1 MCIELSN
8 MMLESVTNGLEVSI
22 MRVTNKMI
30 MNNSASNINSAKEV
44 VNTRNKQMTS
54 QKRIDKPSDDPV
66 IAVRSL
72 RLATTLSQ
80 VSQYYSKNIPDANQW
95 LDITETALINIKDV
109 ATDCKTICVG
119 GSTDSYNSQSDR
131 KTMLTQLESLQKALF
146 AEGNADYANR
156 TVFTGYRTNSNLTF
170 TEDETQ
176 TKYRISQTLSVED
189 LMEEHRYYSGNVVV
203 PTTEAEVLAPQN
215 DATLISDITETDY
228 YRLRINYKDLDSI
241 GSINIKYEDGTEIPF
256 TFTETNGVFDNTTAQ
271 TDATSGFTLTV
282 YDNETDWAA
291 ADAENIKR
299 VDDTSIVVIKETGEI
314 IFGDTVASTIKTNKA
329 EVSVQYDKTG
339 FNEGQLRPEYYYNC
353 TKMIDSTGATLTSNN
368 EYTKFD
374 ANGNV
379 IHFDIEYTIAANQT
393 IAINTEASDVFDSS
407 LQRDLDEMMN
417 AVQRVIAAY
426 DKLDTI
432 TNMKSETQYAS
443 DEDQEWLDKWQD
455 AAQKEYDYYNNNMRK
470 LFDSEIGNI
479 QSYCDK
485 ITLALTDLGCKEQS
499 LDLTKVR
506 VGDQRETVQQ
516 LQTENDDVDLSQII
530 IDYTAAYTAY
540 QASLTAAGKLGDS
553 TLLNYI

>member
-1 MCIELSN
+1 

-95 LDITETALINIKDV
+95 LDITETALININDV

-176 TKYRISQTLSVED
+176 TKYRINQTLSVED

-203 PTTEAEVLAPQN
+203 PTTETEVLAPQN
-215 DATLISDITETDY
+215 NAALISDITETDY

-271 TDATSGFTLTV
+271 TDAASGFTLTV

-407 LQRDLDEMMN
+407 LQRDIDEMMN
-417 AVQRVIAAY
+417 AVQKVIAAY

-432 TNMKSETQYAS
+432 KGMKSETQYAS

-499 LDLTKVR
+499 LSLTKVR

>member
-1 MCIELSN
+1 M
-8 MMLESVTNGLEVSI
+8 
-22 MRVTNKMI
+22 K
-30 MNNSASNINSAKEV
+30 
-44 VNTRNKQMTS
+44 
-54 QKRIDKPSDDPV
+54 
-66 IAVRSL
+66 
-72 RLATTLSQ
+72 
-80 VSQYYSKNIPDANQW
+80 
-95 LDITETALINIKDV
+95 
-109 ATDCKTICVG
+109 
-119 GSTDSYNSQSDR
+119 
-131 KTMLTQLESLQKALF
+131 
-146 AEGNADYANR
+146 
-156 TVFTGYRTNSNLTF
+156 
-170 TEDETQ
+170 
-176 TKYRISQTLSVED
+176 
-189 LMEEHRYYSGNVVV
+189 
-203 PTTEAEVLAPQN
+203 
-215 DATLISDITETDY
+215 
-228 YRLRINYKDLDSI
+228 
-241 GSINIKYEDGTEIPF
+241 
-256 TFTETNGVFDNTTAQ
+256 
-271 TDATSGFTLTV
+271 
-282 YDNETDWAA
+282 
-291 ADAENIKR
+291 
-299 VDDTSIVVIKETGEI
+299 
-314 IFGDTVASTIKTNKA
+314 
-329 EVSVQYDKTG
+329 
-339 FNEGQLRPEYYYNC
+339 
-353 TKMIDSTGATLTSNN
+353 DSTGADLTSNN

-417 AVQRVIAAY
+417 AVQRVISAY

-432 TNMKSETQYAS
+432 KNMKSETQYAS
-443 DEDQEWLDKWQD
+443 DEDQEWLNKWED

>member
-1 MCIELSN
+1 
-8 MMLESVTNGLEVSI
+8 

-72 RLATTLSQ
+72 RLSTTFSQ

-95 LDITETALINIKDV
+95 LDITETALININDV

-170 TEDETQ
+170 TEDETK
-176 TKYRISQTLSVED
+176 TKYRIEQTLNIED

-203 PTTEAEVLAPQN
+203 PTTEAEVVAPATN
-215 DATLISDITETDY
+215 ATLISDITETDY
-228 YRLRINYKDLDSI
+228 YRLRLNYKDLDSI
-241 GSINIKYEDGTEIPF
+241 GSINIKYQNGTTVPY
-256 TFTETNGVFDNTTAQ
+256 TFTETNGVFDNSTAQ

-282 YDNETDWAA
+282 YDNEDDWAA
-291 ADAENIKR
+291 ADAEKVKR
-299 VDDTSIVVIKETGEI
+299 VDDTSIVVIKNTGEI

-329 EVSVQYDKTG
+329 ELTVEYDKTG
-339 FNEGQLRPEYYYNC
+339 FDEGQLRPEYYYNC
-353 TKMIDSTGATLTSNN
+353 TKMIDNTGATLTSNN
-368 EYTKFD
+368 VYTKFD
-374 ANGNV
+374 EDGNV

-417 AVQRVIAAY
+417 AVQRVISAY
-426 DKLDTI
+426 DKLSTI
-432 TNMKSETQYAS
+432 KDMKSETQYAS
-443 DEDQEWLDKWQD
+443 DEDQEWLDKWQE
-455 AAQKEYDYYNNNMRK
+455 AAQKEFDYYNNNMRK
-470 LFDSEIGNI
+470 LFDTEIGNI
-479 QSYCDK
+479 ESYCAK
-485 ITLALTDLGCKEQS
+485 ITLALTDLGCKEDS
-499 LDLTKVR
+499 LSLTKTR

-540 QASLTAAGKLGDS
+540 QASLTAAGKLGES

>member
-1 MCIELSN
+1 
-8 MMLESVTNGLEVSI
+8 MLENVTNGLEVLI

-95 LDITETALINIKDV
+95 LDITETALININDV

-176 TKYRISQTLSVED
+176 TKYRINQTLSVED

-203 PTTEAEVLAPQN
+203 PTTEAEVIAPQN
-215 DATLISDITETDY
+215 NAALISDITETDY

-271 TDATSGFTLTV
+271 TDAASGFTLTV
-282 YDNETDWAA
+282 YDNETDWAE

-314 IFGDTVASTIKTNKA
+314 IFGDKVASTIKTNKA

-417 AVQRVIAAY
+417 AVQRVISAY

-432 TNMKSETQYAS
+432 KNMKSETQYAS

>member
-170 TEDETQ
+170 TEDEMK
-176 TKYRISQTLSVED
+176 TKYRIDQTLSIED

-203 PTTEAEVLAPQN
+203 PTTEAEVIAPQN
-215 DATLISDITETDY
+215 NAALISDITETDY

-314 IFGDTVASTIKTNKA
+314 IFGNTVASTIKTNKA

-339 FNEGQLRPEYYYNC
+339 FSEGQLRPEYYYNC

-417 AVQRVIAAY
+417 AVQRVISAY

-432 TNMKSETQYAS
+432 KNMKSETQYAS

-499 LDLTKVR
+499 LSLTKVR

>member
-1 MCIELSN
+1 
-8 MMLESVTNGLEVSI
+8 MLENVTNGLEVLI

-95 LDITETALINIKDV
+95 LDITETALININDV

-176 TKYRISQTLSVED
+176 TKYRIDQTLSVED

-203 PTTEAEVLAPQN
+203 PTTETEVLAPQN
-215 DATLISDITETDY
+215 NAALISDITETDY

-271 TDATSGFTLTV
+271 TNAASGFTLTV

-407 LQRDLDEMMN
+407 LQRDIDEMMN

-432 TNMKSETQYAS
+432 KGMKSETQYAS

-455 AAQKEYDYYNNNMRK
+455 AAQKEFDYYNNNMRK

>member
-1 MCIELSN
+1 
-8 MMLESVTNGLEVSI
+8 MLENVTNGLEVLI

-95 LDITETALINIKDV
+95 LDITETALININDV

-176 TKYRISQTLSVED
+176 TKYRINQTLSVED

-203 PTTEAEVLAPQN
+203 PTTEAEVIAPQN
-215 DATLISDITETDY
+215 NAALISDITETDY

-271 TDATSGFTLTV
+271 TDAASGFTLTV
-282 YDNETDWAA
+282 YDNETDWAE

-314 IFGDTVASTIKTNKA
+314 IFGDKVASTIKTNKA

-407 LQRDLDEMMN
+407 LQRDIDEMMN

-432 TNMKSETQYAS
+432 KGMKSETQYAS

>member
-1 MCIELSN
+1 
-8 MMLESVTNGLEVSI
+8 MLENVTNGLEVLI

-95 LDITETALINIKDV
+95 LDITETALININDV

-176 TKYRISQTLSVED
+176 TKYRIDQTLSIED

-203 PTTEAEVLAPQN
+203 PTTEAEVIAPKN
-215 DATLISDITETDY
+215 NAALISDITETDY
-228 YRLRINYKDLDSI
+228 YRLRLNYRLNNKDLDSI

-271 TDATSGFTLTV
+271 TNAASGFTLTV

-314 IFGDTVASTIKTNKA
+314 IFGNTVASTIKTNKA
-329 EVSVQYDKTG
+329 ELSVQYDKTG

-407 LQRDLDEMMN
+407 LQRDIDEMMN

-432 TNMKSETQYAS
+432 KGMKSETQYAS

-499 LDLTKVR
+499 LSLTKVR

>member
-1 MCIELSN
+1 
-8 MMLESVTNGLEVSI
+8 MLENVTNGLEVLI

-95 LDITETALINIKDV
+95 LDITETALININDV

-176 TKYRISQTLSVED
+176 TKYRIDQTLSIED

-203 PTTEAEVLAPQN
+203 PTTEAEVIAPQN
-215 DATLISDITETDY
+215 NAALISDITETDY

-271 TDATSGFTLTV
+271 TDAASGFTLTV
-282 YDNETDWAA
+282 YDNETDWAE

-314 IFGDTVASTIKTNKA
+314 IFGDKVASTIKTNKA

-407 LQRDLDEMMN
+407 LQRDIDEMMN

-432 TNMKSETQYAS
+432 KGMKSETQYAS

>member
-1 MCIELSN
+1 
-8 MMLESVTNGLEVSI
+8 MLENVTNGLEVLI

-170 TEDETQ
+170 TEDEMK
-176 TKYRISQTLSVED
+176 TKYRIDQTLSIED

-203 PTTEAEVLAPQN
+203 PTTEAEVIAPKDN
-215 DATLISDITETDY
+215 ATLISDITETDF
-228 YRLRINYKDLDSI
+228 YRLRLNYRLNNKDLDSI

-256 TFTETNGVFDNTTAQ
+256 AFTETNGVFDNTTAQ

-314 IFGDTVASTIKTNKA
+314 IFGNTVASTIKTNKA

-339 FNEGQLRPEYYYNC
+339 FSEGQLRPEYYYNC

-417 AVQRVIAAY
+417 AVQRVISAY

-432 TNMKSETQYAS
+432 KNMKSETQYAS

-499 LDLTKVR
+499 LSLTKVR

>member
-1 MCIELSN
+1 
-8 MMLESVTNGLEVSI
+8 MLENVTNGLEVLI

-44 VNTRNKQMTS
+44 ANTRNKQMTS

-95 LDITETALINIKDV
+95 LDITETALININDV

-176 TKYRISQTLSVED
+176 TKYRINQTLSVED

-203 PTTEAEVLAPQN
+203 PTTEAEVIAPQN
-215 DATLISDITETDY
+215 NAALISDITETDY

-271 TDATSGFTLTV
+271 TDAASGFTLTV
-282 YDNETDWAA
+282 YDNETDWAE

-314 IFGDTVASTIKTNKA
+314 IFGDKVASTIKTNKA

-407 LQRDLDEMMN
+407 LQRDIDEMMN

-432 TNMKSETQYAS
+432 KGMKSETQYAS

>member
-1 MCIELSN
+1 
-8 MMLESVTNGLEVSI
+8 
-22 MRVTNKMI
+22 
-30 MNNSASNINSAKEV
+30 
-44 VNTRNKQMTS
+44 
-54 QKRIDKPSDDPV
+54 
-66 IAVRSL
+66 
-72 RLATTLSQ
+72 
-80 VSQYYSKNIPDANQW
+80 
-95 LDITETALINIKDV
+95 
-109 ATDCKTICVG
+109 
-119 GSTDSYNSQSDR
+119 
-131 KTMLTQLESLQKALF
+131 
-146 AEGNADYANR
+146 
-156 TVFTGYRTNSNLTF
+156 
-170 TEDETQ
+170 
-176 TKYRISQTLSVED
+176 
-189 LMEEHRYYSGNVVV
+189 MEEHRYYSGNVVV
-203 PTTEAEVLAPQN
+203 PTTEAEVIAPQN

-299 VDDTSIVVIKETGEI
+299 VDDTNIVVIKETGEI

>member
-1 MCIELSN
+1 
-8 MMLESVTNGLEVSI
+8 MLESVTNGLEVSI

-170 TEDETQ
+170 TEDETK
-176 TKYRISQTLSVED
+176 TKYRIDQTLSIED

-203 PTTEAEVLAPQN
+203 PTTEAEVIAPKDN
-215 DATLISDITETDY
+215 ATLISDITETDY
-228 YRLRINYKDLDSI
+228 YRLRLNYKDIDSVN
-241 GSINIKYEDGTEIPF
+241 SINIKYEGNTSDTPDISF
-256 TFTETNGVFDNTTAQ
+256 AFTETNGVYND
-271 TDATSGFTLTV
+271 DTSGGALTSNGFSLRV
-282 YDNETDWAA
+282 YENETDWAN
-291 ADAENIKR
+291 ADTTDKVKKVENNE
-299 VDDTSIVVIKETGEI
+299 IVFIRQTGDI
-314 IFGDTVASTIKTNKA
+314 IFGDTVASTLKTNKA
-329 EVSVQYDKTG
+329 ELAVQYDKTG
-339 FNEGQLRPEYYYNC
+339 FKEGQLRPEYYYNC

-432 TNMKSETQYAS
+432 QGMKSETQYAS

-499 LDLTKVR
+499 LSLTKVR

>member
-1 MCIELSN
+1 
-8 MMLESVTNGLEVSI
+8 MLENVTNGLEVLI

-95 LDITETALINIKDV
+95 LDITETALININDV

-176 TKYRISQTLSVED
+176 TKYRIDQTLSIED

-203 PTTEAEVLAPQN
+203 PTTEAEVIAPKN
-215 DATLISDITETDY
+215 NAALISDITETDY

-271 TDATSGFTLTV
+271 TNAASGFTLTV

-329 EVSVQYDKTG
+329 ELSVQYDKTG

-353 TKMIDSTGATLTSNN
+353 TKMIDNTGATLTSNN

-407 LQRDLDEMMN
+407 LQRDIDEMMN

-432 TNMKSETQYAS
+432 KGMKSETQYAS

-499 LDLTKVR
+499 LSLTKVR

>member
-1 MCIELSN
+1 
-8 MMLESVTNGLEVSI
+8 

-72 RLATTLSQ
+72 RLSTTLSQ
-80 VSQYYSKNIPDANQW
+80 VTQYYSKNIPDANQW
-95 LDITETALINIKDV
+95 LDITETALLNINDV
-109 ATDCKTICVG
+109 ATDCKTICVA

-170 TEDETQ
+170 TEDELK
-176 TKYRISQTLSVED
+176 TKYRIDQTLSIED
-189 LMEEHRYYSGNVVV
+189 LMEEHRYYSGSVSV
-203 PTTEAEVLAPQN
+203 PTTETEVLGPSLNPTDPNYKA
-215 DATLISDITETDY
+215 ISDITETDY
-228 YRLRINYKDLDSI
+228 YRLRLNYKDIDSVN
-241 GSINIKYEDGTEIPF
+241 SINISYSNGSTIAYE
-256 TFTETNGVFDNTTAQ
+256 FTETDDVYDDTTAL
-271 TDATSGFTLTV
+271 TDGTSGFSLTV
-282 YDNETDWAA
+282 YENETDWAA
-291 ADAENIKR
+291 ADADNVKR
-299 VDDTSIVVIKETGEI
+299 VSDTSIVVIRETGEI
-314 IFGDTVASTIKTNKA
+314 IFGDTVASTLKENGA
-329 EVSVQYDKTG
+329 ELTIQYDKTG

-353 TKMIDSTGATLTSNN
+353 TKMIDSTGSKLTDNN
-368 EYTKFD
+368 VYTKFD
-374 ANGNV
+374 SNGEV

-426 DKLDTI
+426 DKVETI
-432 TNMKSETQYAS
+432 KTMKGETQYAS
-443 DEDQEWLDKWQD
+443 DEDQEWLTTWQD
-455 AAQKEYDYYNNNMRK
+455 AAQKEFDYFNNNMRK
-470 LFDSEIGNI
+470 LFDTEIGNI
-479 QSYCDK
+479 DSYCAK
-485 ITLALTDLGCKEQS
+485 ITLAITDLGCKEDS
-499 LDLTKVR
+499 LNLTKTR

-540 QASLTAAGKLGDS
+540 QASLTAAGKLGES

>member
-1 MCIELSN
+1 
-8 MMLESVTNGLEVSI
+8 

-95 LDITETALINIKDV
+95 LDITETALININDV

-176 TKYRISQTLSVED
+176 TKYRIDQTLSVED

-203 PTTEAEVLAPQN
+203 PTTEAEVIAPQN
-215 DATLISDITETDY
+215 NAALISDITETDY

-271 TDATSGFTLTV
+271 TNAASGFTLTV

-353 TKMIDSTGATLTSNN
+353 TKMIDNTGATLTSNN

-407 LQRDLDEMMN
+407 LQRDIDEMMN

-432 TNMKSETQYAS
+432 KGMKSETQYAS
-443 DEDQEWLDKWQD
+443 DEDQEWLDKWEE

>member
-1 MCIELSN
+1 
-8 MMLESVTNGLEVSI
+8 MLENVTNGLEVLI

-95 LDITETALINIKDV
+95 LDITETALININDV

-176 TKYRISQTLSVED
+176 TKYRINQTLSVED

-203 PTTEAEVLAPQN
+203 PTTEAEVIAPKN
-215 DATLISDITETDY
+215 NAALISDITETDY

-314 IFGDTVASTIKTNKA
+314 IFGNTVASTIKTNKA
-329 EVSVQYDKTG
+329 ELSVQYDKTG

-407 LQRDLDEMMN
+407 LQRDIDEMMN

-432 TNMKSETQYAS
+432 KGMKSETQYAS

-499 LDLTKVR
+499 LSLTKVR

>member
-1 MCIELSN
+1 
-8 MMLESVTNGLEVSI
+8 MLENVTNGLEVLI

-176 TKYRISQTLSVED
+176 TKYRINQTLSVED

-203 PTTEAEVLAPQN
+203 PTTEAEVIAPQN

-271 TDATSGFTLTV
+271 TDAASGFTLTV

-314 IFGDTVASTIKTNKA
+314 IFGNTVASTIKTNKA

-339 FNEGQLRPEYYYNC
+339 FSEGQLRPEYYYNC

-368 EYTKFD
+368 EYTKYD

-432 TNMKSETQYAS
+432 QGMKGETQYAS
-443 DEDQEWLDKWQD
+443 DEDQEWLDKWEE

>member
-95 LDITETALINIKDV
+95 LDITETALININDV

-176 TKYRISQTLSVED
+176 TKYRINQTLSVED

-203 PTTEAEVLAPQN
+203 PTTEAEVIAPKN
-215 DATLISDITETDY
+215 NAALISDITETDY

-271 TDATSGFTLTV
+271 TNAASGFTLTV

-407 LQRDLDEMMN
+407 LQRDIDEMMN

-432 TNMKSETQYAS
+432 KGMKSETQYAS